1 MLVLASQVIL
11 LFLAAVVALTVG
23 VSGPQA
29 LWHVGVVLYH
39 VRSDDTVE
47 ELAVNVCL
55 KTVLMKGYSYMVTDS
70 KYYCLLEVSKHVKP
84 GMC

>member
-1 MLVLASQVIL
+1 MLVLATQVIL
-11 LFLAAVVALTVG
+11 LFLDEVVAPTAG
-23 VSGPQA
+23 VTCPQT
-29 LWHVGVVLYH
+29 LWRVGVVLYH

-55 KTVLMKGYSYMVTDS
+55 KTDLMKRYSYMVADT